1 MKIMIVGLGYVGLP
15 IALAFS
21 KKEYTI
27 GFDIDEKKIQ
37 LYREGIDITNECG
50 NYCISESNI
59 YFTSDESQIKEAD
72 FIIVTVPT
80 PIDENNNPDL
90 SCLINATTLIARNL
104 KKGTTIVYESTV
116 YPGTTEEICIPILEE
131 KSGLLLNK
139 DFYVGYSPERI
150 NAGDKEHT
158 FEKIDKIVSGSTK
171 ETSNHI
177 KKTYEKVLDS
187 NVIEVSSIKVAEASK
202 IIENAQRDINIAF
215 INEVSKIFHLMNID
229 TNEVLSAAKTK
240 WNFLDFSPGL
250 VGGHCIGV
258 DPYYLAAKAKQLNY
272 FPEVILSGREVNNS
286 MGEYVAEMIISSL
299 KKNNMRVKN
308 AKILILGVTFKENV
322 NDIRN
327 SKVIDIAKKLL
338 LEKCKVYISDY
349 IVNSEEVYKMYG
361 LNIDNNIKKVDA
373 IIVAV
378 KHDKYKKLT
387 IDELLKMYDN
397 NCKKKILF
405 DLHSLYDK
413 DELESRG
420 VEVWR
425 M

>member
-1 MKIMIVGLGYVGLP
+1 
-15 IALAFS
+15 
-21 KKEYTI
+21 
-27 GFDIDEKKIQ
+27 
-37 LYREGIDITNECG
+37 
-50 NYCISESNI
+50 
-59 YFTSDESQIKEAD
+59 
-72 FIIVTVPT
+72 
-80 PIDENNNPDL
+80 
-90 SCLINATTLIARNL
+90 
-104 KKGTTIVYESTV
+104 
-116 YPGTTEEICIPILEE
+116 
-131 KSGLLLNK
+131 
-139 DFYVGYSPERI
+139 
-150 NAGDKEHT
+150 
-158 FEKIDKIVSGSTK
+158 
-171 ETSNHI
+171 
-177 KKTYEKVLDS
+177 
-187 NVIEVSSIKVAEASK
+187 
-202 IIENAQRDINIAF
+202 
-215 INEVSKIFHLMNID
+215 MNID

-349 IVNSEEVYKMYG
+349 IVNSEELYKMYG